1 MPANRQIALTYLEC
15 KALWLI
21 ADMGYAMPNPDL
33 EKDPEL
39 EAAAERALDKVY
51 RADRGIGRRVLPK
64 QRQAG
69 RTGPG
74 LDLRGRISDEPTT

>member
-1 MPANRQIALTYLEC
+1 MPSYRQITFTALET

-33 EKDPEL
+33 ERDSEL

-51 RADRGIGRRVLPK
+51 RADRGMGRRVEPE

-74 LDLRGRISDEPTT
+74 LDLRRRA